1 MATLRD
7 TNPHAPRAGMAGK
20 DRTDLSPELSADMR
34 PGIPDEAAG
43 VFKSIRRI
51 VRSIDLRSREV
62 ARAVGLTIPQI
73 VVLQAAHD
81 MGEVT
86 TRAISERSDLSSATV
101 VTILDKL
108 EAKGLVERY
117 RSSDDRRIVHTRV
130 TERGREVLGSAP
142 PMLHD
147 DFRQRFAALP
157 PEKRAALLAA
167 MTQVA
172 DMMDTKGFDAA
183 SMLVVGERLG

>member
-1 MATLRD
+1 M
-7 TNPHAPRAGMAGK
+7 
-20 DRTDLSPELSADMR
+20 
-34 PGIPDEAAG
+34 
-43 VFKSIRRI
+43 FKAIRRI

-81 MGEVT
+81 LGQVT
-86 TRAISERSDLSSATV
+86 TRAVSERSDLSAATV

-117 RSSDDRRIVHTRV
+117 RSHDDRRIVHTRV

-147 DFRQRFAALP
+147 DFRKRFAALP
-157 PEKRAALLAA
+157 EDERAGLLTAVRR
-167 MTQVA
+167 VA

-183 SMLVVGERLG
+183 SLLVVGERLE